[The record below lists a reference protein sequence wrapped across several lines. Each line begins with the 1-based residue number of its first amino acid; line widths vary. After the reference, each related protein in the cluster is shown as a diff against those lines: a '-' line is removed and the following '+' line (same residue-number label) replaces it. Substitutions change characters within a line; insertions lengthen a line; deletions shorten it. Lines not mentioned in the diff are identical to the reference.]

1 MGLSNH
7 LLLYVLSWSYF
18 IFKQMNLWGN
28 YKKALHDTFDLEFSY
43 PWANWESKGT
53 VLSAKVYKHDYII
66 KSRVVE
72 IWNDKSSIYNNIIY
86 PKTGS
91 NLPCFGMDLM
101 GFFDKKVI
109 IVFDFQH
116 PVEKYLFSVDGL
128 PKSKGDYRFFEPGN
142 HFSENIYI
150 AKCTMSEV
158 DEHLDMFTKYLT
170 KYKEMVELEKPTG
183 TDTSLY
189 KDFDAYMTKLDP
201 VSGYLSGKFG
211 KEKAESLVNDFL
223 FTYG

>member
-1 MGLSNH
+1 
-7 LLLYVLSWSYF
+7 
-18 IFKQMNLWGN
+18 MNLWGN
-28 YKKALHDTFDLEFSY
+28 YKKALHDAFDLQFAH
-43 PWANWESKGT
+43 PWADWESKGT
-53 VLSAKVYKHDYII
+53 VLSAKVFKHDYII

-72 IWNDKSSIYNNIIY
+72 IWNEKSSIYNNIIY

-116 PVEKYLFSVDGL
+116 PVENYLFSVDGL

-142 HFSENIYI
+142 HFSENVYI

-158 DEHLDMFTKYLT
+158 DEHLDMFQTYLT
-170 KYKEMVELEKPTG
+170 KYKEMLELKKPTEV
-183 TDTSLY
+183 DTSVY

>member
-1 MGLSNH
+1 
-7 LLLYVLSWSYF
+7 
-18 IFKQMNLWGN
+18 MNLWCN
-28 YKKALHDTFDLEFSY
+28 YKEVLHDTLDLQFAH
-43 PWANWESKGT
+43 PWADWESKGT
-53 VLSAKVYKHDYII
+53 VLSAKVFKHDYII

-72 IWNDKSSIYNNIIY
+72 IWNEKSSIYNNIIY

-116 PVEKYLFSVDGL
+116 PVENYLFSVDGL
-128 PKSKGDYRFFEPGN
+128 PKSDGDYRFFEPGN
-142 HFSENIYI
+142 HFSENVYI

-158 DEHLDMFTKYLT
+158 DEHLGMFQTYLT
-170 KYKEMVELEKPTG
+170 KYKEMLELEKPTEV
-183 TDTSLY
+183 DTSVY

-211 KEKAESLVNDFL
+211 KQKAESLVNDFL

>member
-1 MGLSNH
+1 
-7 LLLYVLSWSYF
+7 
-18 IFKQMNLWGN
+18 MNLWGN
-28 YKKALHDTFDLEFSY
+28 YKKALHDTFDLQFAH
-43 PWANWESKGT
+43 PWADWESKGT
-53 VLSAKVYKHDYII
+53 VLSAKVFKHDYII

-72 IWNDKSSIYNNIIY
+72 IWNEKSSIYNNIIY

-116 PVEKYLFSVDGL
+116 PVENYLFSVEGL

-142 HFSENIYI
+142 HFSENVYL

-158 DEHLDMFTKYLT
+158 DEHLDMFKTYLT
-170 KYKEMVELEKPTG
+170 KYKEMLELEKPTEV
-183 TDTSLY
+183 DTSVY

>member
-1 MGLSNH
+1 
-7 LLLYVLSWSYF
+7 
-18 IFKQMNLWGN
+18 MNLWGN
-28 YKKALHDTFDLEFSY
+28 YKEVLHDTLDLQFAH
-43 PWANWESKGT
+43 PWADWEAKGT
-53 VLSAKVYKHDYII
+53 VLSAKVFKQDYII

-72 IWNDKSSIYNNIIY
+72 IWNEKSSIYNNIIY
-86 PKTGS
+86 PKTGG

-116 PVEKYLFSVDGL
+116 PVENYLFSVDGL
-128 PKSKGDYRFFEPGN
+128 PKGKGDYRFFEPGN
-142 HFSENIYI
+142 HFSENVYI

-158 DEHLDMFTKYLT
+158 DEHLDMFKTYLT
-170 KYKEMVELEKPTG
+170 KYKDMLELEKPTKV
-183 TDTSLY
+183 DTSVY

-211 KEKAESLVNDFL
+211 KQKAESLVNDFL

>member
-1 MGLSNH
+1 
-7 LLLYVLSWSYF
+7 
-18 IFKQMNLWGN
+18 MNLWGN
-28 YKKALHDTFDLEFSY
+28 YKKILDSTFDLQFAY
-43 PWANWESKGT
+43 PWADWEAKGT
-53 VLSAKVYKHDYII
+53 ILSAKVYKHDYII

-72 IWNDKSSIYNNIIY
+72 IWNEKSSIYNNIIY

-116 PVEKYLFSVDGL
+116 PVENYLFSVDGL
-128 PKSKGDYRFFEPGN
+128 PKQEGNIRFFEPGN
-142 HFSENIYI
+142 HFSENIYVI
-150 AKCTMSEV
+150 KCEMKDV
-158 DEHLDMFTKYLT
+158 NDHLEMFKTYLT
-170 KYKEMVELEKPTG
+170 KYKNMLELERPTG
-183 TDTSLY
+183 NDTSFY

-201 VSGYLSGKFG
+201 VGGYLAGKFG

>member
-1 MGLSNH
+1 
-7 LLLYVLSWSYF
+7 
-18 IFKQMNLWGN
+18 MNLWGN
-28 YKKALHDTFDLEFSY
+28 YKKALHDTFDLQFAH
-43 PWANWESKGT
+43 PWADWESKGT
-53 VLSAKVYKHDYII
+53 VLSAKVFKHDYII

-72 IWNDKSSIYNNIIY
+72 IWNEKSSIYNNIIY

-116 PVEKYLFSVDGL
+116 PVENYLFSVDGL
-128 PKSKGDYRFFEPGN
+128 PKSDGDYRFFEPGN
-142 HFSENIYI
+142 HFSENVYI

-158 DEHLDMFTKYLT
+158 DEHLDMFKLYLT
-170 KYKEMVELEKPTG
+170 KYKEMLELEKPTEV
-183 TDTSLY
+183 DTSVY

>member
-1 MGLSNH
+1 
-7 LLLYVLSWSYF
+7 
-18 IFKQMNLWGN
+18 MNLWGN
-28 YKKALHDTFDLEFSY
+28 YKKVLHDTFDLQFAH
-43 PWANWESKGT
+43 PWADWESKGT
-53 VLSAKVYKHDYII
+53 VLSAKVFKHDYII

-72 IWNDKSSIYNNIIY
+72 IWNEKSSIYNNIIY

-116 PVEKYLFSVDGL
+116 PVENFLFSVEGL

-142 HFSENIYI
+142 HFSENVYI

-158 DEHLDMFTKYLT
+158 DEHLDMFKTYLT
-170 KYKEMVELEKPTG
+170 KYKEMLELEKPTEV
-183 TDTSLY
+183 DTSVY